1 MKKVEEKI
9 PPHAVNDSRRPN
21 DDADRGL
28 TALREASVAY
38 SRMREDLLEERAMN
52 AQLERRATLLEAANA
67 ELQRR
72 VTELAEREAAQQQRI
87 ETLQERA
94 IREERR
100 ATALLLSVQLMHRA
114 LFSGTTWEHILRA
127 SLDVSAA
134 ERGYYVA
141 DEPEGLRVRAAVD
154 VAAFAGDRPSPFI
167 AGVAQRV
174 MATGEALRWSA
185 EAPPSGL
192 EPAADEHFREGV
204 AVPVRMH
211 GSPHGVI
218 IALDKDGHFRD
229 DEVESL
235 LSVGTEAAVAVE
247 NARLREDLQSAYV
260 ATIGLLADT
269 LEVKDP
275 YTKGHCEQVSRYAR
289 LAAERLQLSDDEKRV
304 ACYAALLHD
313 VGKIGVSDG
322 VLNKP
327 GPLIAEE
334 RKLVEAHVRI
344 GHDLLNSIPALREV
358 ASATLYHHEW
368 FDGTGY
374 PEGLAG
380 EQIPIASRI
389 VAVVDAWCAMLDR
402 RSYKEAYPPERAR
415 AELLRCSGT
424 QFDPTV
430 VEVVLAAI
438 DDVERADAA
447 GFVDVGCGI
456 LPGLSQR
463 RSSSGLA

>member
-1 MKKVEEKI
+1 
-9 PPHAVNDSRRPN
+9 
-21 DDADRGL
+21 
-28 TALREASVAY
+28 
-38 SRMREDLLEERAMN
+38 
-52 AQLERRATLLEAANA
+52 
-67 ELQRR
+67 
-72 VTELAEREAAQQQRI
+72 
-87 ETLQERA
+87 
-94 IREERR
+94 
-100 ATALLLSVQLMHRA
+100 
-114 LFSGTTWEHILRA
+114 
-127 SLDVSAA
+127 
-134 ERGYYVA
+134 
-141 DEPEGLRVRAAVD
+141 
-154 VAAFAGDRPSPFI
+154 
-167 AGVAQRV
+167 
-174 MATGEALRWSA
+174 
-185 EAPPSGL
+185 
-192 EPAADEHFREGV
+192 
-204 AVPVRMH
+204 
-211 GSPHGVI
+211 
-218 IALDKDGHFRD
+218 
-229 DEVESL
+229 
-235 LSVGTEAAVAVE
+235 
-247 NARLREDLQSAYV
+247 
-260 ATIGLLADT
+260 
-269 LEVKDP
+269 
-275 YTKGHCEQVSRYAR
+275 
-289 LAAERLQLSDDEKRV
+289 
-304 ACYAALLHD
+304 
-313 VGKIGVSDG
+313 VSDG

-463 RSSSGLA
+463 RPSSGLA